1 MEFVVLADGSTTS
14 TQGGEIVVGEIVDL
28 VQSAYR
34 GEASRQGWTTEADI
48 LDGQRVDADMVEE
61 ILANDDAAILTLRS
75 HGQLVGCCELRR
87 QPHDTVTYLGM
98 LAVLPG
104 LQASGLGRMILE
116 EAERIAA
123 RHWSATQMAIT
134 VIESRH
140 ELIAWYERRGY
151 VRTGETGEFPYG
163 DERFG
168 IPLRDDLRFVSLKR
182 RIVGSD

>member
-1 MEFVVLADGSTTS
+1 MDFVVLAGGSTTS
-14 TQGGEIVVGEIVDL
+14 MQGGEIVVGEIVDL

-48 LDGQRVDADMVEE
+48 LDGQRVDAGMVEE
-61 ILANDDAAILTLRS
+61 ILANDDAAILTLRL

-87 QPHDTVTYLGM
+87 QPDDTVTYLGM
-98 LAVLPG
+98 LAVRPG

-123 RHWSATQMAIT
+123 RCWSVTKMAIT

-151 VRTGETGEFPYG
+151 VATGRTSEFPYG

-168 IPLRDDLRFVSLKR
+168 VPLRDDLRFVGLTKT
-182 RIVGSD
+182 IAH